1 VDQFHT
7 NTFRLTT
14 FGKKPQ
20 PDNGATAATE
30 ATVAGI
36 EQTGSPSSVRQ
47 LQDAGKVVVGAAG
60 TVAVDRMRAEVD
72 MRSSRVA
79 VELKAFANAFR
90 ASASSLRE
98 QGHAGE
104 AEMVDQIAGRADRL
118 AARLATASTDELLEN
133 AKQFSG
139 EAVAYARREPALVVA
154 GAFTIGLLI
163 PKVLDVIATRRDS
176 DRSRRQSTTDVAVAT
191 AGPSDTRDTEETVI
205 VTPEREEDT

>member
-1 VDQFHT
+1 M
-7 NTFRLTT
+7 
-14 FGKKPQ
+14 
-20 PDNGATAATE
+20 
-30 ATVAGI
+30 AGI
-36 EQTGSPSSVRQ
+36 EQAGSSSSVRQ

-60 TVAVDRMRAEVD
+60 TVAVDRVRAEVD

-98 QGHAGE
+98 QGHASE

-118 AARLATASTDELLEN
+118 AAHLATANTDELLEN
-133 AKQFSG
+133 AKQLSG

-176 DRSRRQSTTDVAVAT
+176 DR
-191 AGPSDTRDTEETVI
+191 
-205 VTPEREEDT
+205 

>member
-1 VDQFHT
+1 VDRFHT
-7 NTFRLTT
+7 NTFRPTT
-14 FGKKPQ
+14 FGKKPR
-20 PDNGATAATE
+20 PNNGATE

-60 TVAVDRMRAEVD
+60 TVAVDRVRAEVD

-98 QGHAGE
+98 QGHVSE
-104 AEMVDQIAGRADRL
+104 AEMVDQVAGRADRL
-118 AARLATASTDELLEN
+118 AAHLATASTDALLEN
-133 AKQFSG
+133 AKQLSG
-139 EAVAYARREPALVVA
+139 EAVAFARREPALVVA

-176 DRSRRQSTTDVAVAT
+176 DRARRQSRTDVGVAT
-191 AGPSDTRDTEETVI
+191 AGPSDTRDIEETVI
-205 VTPEREEDT
+205 VTPETETEEDT

>member
-1 VDQFHT
+1 VDRFHT

-36 EQTGSPSSVRQ
+36 EPTGSPSSVRQ

-60 TVAVDRMRAEVD
+60 TVAVDRVRAEVD

-118 AARLATASTDELLEN
+118 AAHLATASTDELLEN
-133 AKQFSG
+133 AKQLSA
-139 EAVAYARREPALVVA
+139 EALAYARREPALVVA
-154 GAFTIGLLI
+154 GAFAIGLLI
-163 PKVLDVIATRRDS
+163 PKVLDVIATRRDT
-176 DRSRRQSTTDVAVAT
+176 DRSRRQSTTEVTVAS
-191 AGPSDTRDTEETVI
+191 AGSADTTELEETVI
-205 VTPEREEDT
+205 VTSETEEDT